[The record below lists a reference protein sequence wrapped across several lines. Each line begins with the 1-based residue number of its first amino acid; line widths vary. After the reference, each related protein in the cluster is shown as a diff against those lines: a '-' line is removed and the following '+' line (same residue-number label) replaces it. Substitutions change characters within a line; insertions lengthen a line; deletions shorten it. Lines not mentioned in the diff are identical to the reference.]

1 MEPAREPGAELRE
14 NRQRDSRSTQET
26 GCLGMARESS
36 CSEGNDGRVRK
47 RELRSKAPDDS
58 EVTISCDLGA
68 EPGLRK
74 IG

>member
-1 MEPAREPGAELRE
+1 MEPAREPATGLLE
-14 NRQRDSRSTQET
+14 NRQRDSRSTQAT
-26 GCLGMARESS
+26 GCLAWHEKALTANGMTE
-36 CSEGNDGRVRK
+36 EYGK
-47 RELRSKAPDDS
+47 RGLRSTAPDDS